1 MNYKYVIICF
11 GLLIYIFIL
20 YIFYV
25 LLFTRFSCNTANV
38 CAKHQSIHDLVLFTI
53 NNKGNLLS
61 LCSLYANGDGFLK
74 FSTEI
79 WLILKESICTISVR
93 QCNCTYLRNCVFIC
107 RLFFKYENEYSGNSF
122 GNIVIVLYL
131 CCSGMLENKYFDQWR
146 LQHPLYYTL
155 MGYLMD
161 K

>member
-1 MNYKYVIICF
+1 MDILNH
-11 GLLIYIFIL
+11 LIGFFSLNIL
-20 YIFYV
+20 YV
-25 LLFTRFSCNTANV
+25 LLFTRYGCNIVNV
-38 CAKHQSIHDLVLFTI
+38 CFKHQSINPWLFTI
-53 NNKGNLLS
+53 NNKVNLLS
-61 LCSLYANGDGFLK
+61 FCSLYASGDGFLK